1 MKIIRTPDI
10 TKALYDEIRLRQES
24 NTPEDEIHLG
34 RDILYCNYK
43 SFFRRQGKVPA
54 KSDNSILLFALGYA
68 LQFFLF
74 PKNKEEVYCI
84 DGIHLRPDIDNQY
97 IAGIHIPLAE
107 VKSTRV
113 STKRFN
119 IKEYPQYIEQ
129 CLGYCKAKQVTSA
142 YLFVFFVCGCLAP
155 ETRILTEDLQ
165 WIPIKDIKIG
175 DSLIGIEEFPNGY
188 RKRRHS
194 KKSVVLNKGIVKLPS
209 YEIMLEDGRNIIAS
223 ENHPWLQQEFHPKYY
238 AGHGNVKWI
247 LTKDIKPGITMLKQF
262 STPWESCVPNHETG
276 YLAGIFD
283 GEGNV
288 SFHHTTGRGIEVG
301 FSQKAG
307 ETLNYVKILLK
318 KYGFF
323 MSKPST
329 NKQSKTIQLR
339 IKNTADAAKFLS
351 IIRPMRLLS
360 KINGNNIG
368 IPAKKTR
375 IKVVG
380 LRYLGEK
387 ELVGID
393 TSTKTYIV
401 EGLYTHNSYNP
412 PFPAVD
418 TWRLDFEKKEV
429 DNKWQE
435 FLERKAVLEEALKT
449 GEYPK
454 KHYMAFE
461 KECVYCEIKK
471 ICPIQNKEK

>member
-10 TKALYDEIRLRQES
+10 TKALYDEIRLRQEG
-24 NTPEDEIHLG
+24 NTPENEIHLG

-142 YLFVFFVCGCLAP
+142 YLFVFFVCG
-155 ETRILTEDLQ
+155 
-165 WIPIKDIKIG
+165 
-175 DSLIGIEEFPNGY
+175 
-188 RKRRHS
+188 
-194 KKSVVLNKGIVKLPS
+194 S
-209 YEIMLEDGRNIIAS
+209 Y
-223 ENHPWLQQEFHPKYY
+223 Q
-238 AGHGNVKWI
+238 
-247 LTKDIKPGITMLKQF
+247 
-262 STPWESCVPNHETG
+262 
-276 YLAGIFD
+276 
-283 GEGNV
+283 
-288 SFHHTTGRGIEVG
+288 
-301 FSQKAG
+301 
-307 ETLNYVKILLK
+307 
-318 KYGFF
+318 
-323 MSKPST
+323 
-329 NKQSKTIQLR
+329 
-339 IKNTADAAKFLS
+339 
-351 IIRPMRLLS
+351 
-360 KINGNNIG
+360 
-368 IPAKKTR
+368 
-375 IKVVG
+375 
-380 LRYLGEK
+380 
-387 ELVGID
+387 
-393 TSTKTYIV
+393 
-401 EGLYTHNSYNP
+401 P
-412 PFPAVD
+412 PFPTVD